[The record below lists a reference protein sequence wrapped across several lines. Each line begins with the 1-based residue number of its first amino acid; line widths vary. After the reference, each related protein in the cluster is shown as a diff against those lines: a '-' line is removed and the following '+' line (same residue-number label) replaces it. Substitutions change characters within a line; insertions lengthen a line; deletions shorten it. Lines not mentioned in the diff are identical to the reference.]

1 MLDKFLDMFN
11 CDNKELKEAILE
23 KSKQMN
29 IKLNKEELNDITSL
43 LSFVT
48 SASPDSTGSLPDSK
62 VIAMALN
69 NLLGSREMDKLFEKG
84 IELEYTDGTKEIIKN
99 KK

>member
-1 MLDKFLDMFN
+1 MLDNFLDMFN
-11 CDNKELKEAILE
+11 SNNTELKEAIVG

-29 IKLNKEELNDITSL
+29 ISLNKEELNDLTSL

-48 SASPDSTGSLPDSK
+48 SASPDSTGSLPGSK
-62 VIAMALN
+62 LITMALN
-69 NLLGSREMDKLFEKG
+69 DLIGSREMDKLFEKG
-84 IELEYTDGTKEIIKN
+84 IELEYTDGTKEILKN